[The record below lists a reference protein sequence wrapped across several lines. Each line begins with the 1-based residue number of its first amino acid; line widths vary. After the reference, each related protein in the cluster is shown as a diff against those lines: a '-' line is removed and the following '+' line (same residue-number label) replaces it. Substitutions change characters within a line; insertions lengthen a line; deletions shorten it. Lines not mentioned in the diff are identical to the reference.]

1 MKKLQW
7 VKRTAILTD
16 VPMAYLLNL
25 GDAYVVIWY
34 MLEDLAASIN
44 DDGKIYISPNQ
55 PMDIKFLAKLLQ
67 RRVSQVEKA
76 LDVYEAIDL
85 ISRDERG
92 NITLLTWHKIQDYA
106 RLERQ
111 RAQNRERQAAYRQRQ
126 SEQQAK
132 QDVLVTEAQA
142 DSNAGATFV
151 ETAPAISPAPV
162 GALLGT
168 PEEQRNG
175 SLAKTDSN
183 AGEPSGNP
191 SGNAQESISHYE
203 QYWGQVNPLIMEKL
217 TEWTEQWG
225 SEAVCTAID
234 IAKENG
240 TSNINYVHAVLKNSN
255 GCPKRKESAYE
266 RQQNAI
272 DRVLNEVFYECQRE
286 ERERRGTKG
295 TEKTDVS
302 NAPGHDG
309 RRGER
314 AANSLTQAM
323 QI

>member
-67 RRVSQVEKA
+67 RRVTQLEKA
-76 LDVYEAIDL
+76 LDVYESIDL
-85 ISRDERG
+85 ISRDELG

-106 RLERQ
+106 RLEKQ

-142 DSNAGATFV
+142 DSRA
-151 ETAPAISPAPV
+151 
-162 GALLGT
+162 GT
-168 PEEQRNG
+168 PEEQRSG
-175 SLAKTDSN
+175 RLGATSTETVSHVAVAAPL
-183 AGEPSGNP
+183 GEPSGNV
-191 SGNAQESISHYE
+191 QESISHYE
-203 QYWGQVNPLIMEKL
+203 QYWGQVNPLIMENL
-217 TEWTEQWG
+217 TEWTEKWG
-225 SEAVCTAID
+225 SDAVCTAID

-240 TSNINYVHAVLKNSN
+240 TSNINYIRAVLENSN

-266 RQQNAI
+266 RQQKEI
-272 DRVLNEVFYECQRE
+272 HRILDEVFCECDRE
-286 ERERRGTKG
+286 SLANGSKERTGQAN
-295 TEKTDVS
+295 VS

-309 RRGER
+309 RRVER
-314 AANSLTQAM
+314 AAHSLTQAM

>member
-34 MLEDLAASIN
+34 MLEDLAALIN

-67 RRVSQVEKA
+67 RRVTQLEKA
-76 LDVYEAIDL
+76 LDVYESIDL
-85 ISRDERG
+85 ISRDELG

-132 QDVLVTEAQA
+132 QNVLVTETHETA
-142 DSNAGATFV
+142 SAGAV
-151 ETAPAISPAPV
+151 SLQPV
-162 GALLGT
+162 GALPASLAYKQT
-168 PEEQRNG
+168 TAG
-175 SLAKTDSN
+175 STEVAAKTDST
-183 AGEPSGNP
+183 AGEPSEKSSANV
-191 SGNAQESISHYE
+191 QVSISHYE
-203 QYWGQVNPLIMEKL
+203 QYWGQVNPLIMENL
-217 TEWTEQWG
+217 TEWTEKWG
-225 SEAVCTAID
+225 SDAVCTAID

-240 TSNINYVHAVLKNSN
+240 TSNINYIRAVLENSN

-266 RQQNAI
+266 RQQKEI
-272 DRVLNEVFYECQRE
+272 HRILDEVFCECDRE
-286 ERERRGTKG
+286 SLANGSKERTGQAN
-295 TEKTDVS
+295 VS

-309 RRGER
+309 RRVER
-314 AANSLTQAM
+314 AAHSLTQAM